1 MLKLCKWSTVSGCKV
16 GRKCKEISSYFN
28 IDCILKGKKMSWIM
42 LLLAGIFEV
51 TWAIAMKYSDG
62 FTVLIPS
69 IITVVGYILSAIFL
83 AIALK
88 QLPLG
93 TAYAMWTGFG
103 IVGTSLLGI
112 FLFQEK
118 LSLPQIICV
127 LMIIV
132 GIIGLKLLSKE

>member
-1 MLKLCKWSTVSGCKV
+1 
-16 GRKCKEISSYFN
+16 
-28 IDCILKGKKMSWIM
+28 MSWIM

-83 AIALK
+83 AIALR

-103 IVGTSLLGI
+103 IVGTSVLGI